1 MKFPRN
7 ARISRGQ
14 LDAAPIAT
22 VFFLLAIFIML
33 GSLVY
38 TPGVH
43 LELPAANDLPGV
55 AKPSVA
61 VAVDASGRYFYENE
75 LVSEGQL
82 VNDLRQ
88 AVLRSSEPI
97 TLVVQ
102 ADKRVTHDMLVHLTL
117 LARRAGI
124 SDALLATLPRPMP
137 GP

>member
-43 LELPAANDLPGV
+43 LELPAADDLPSL
-55 AKPSVA
+55 AKPTVA
-61 VAVDASGRYFYENE
+61 VAIDASGRLFYENE
-75 LVSEGQL
+75 QVSEGQL

-88 AVLRSSEPI
+88 AVLRSAEPL
-97 TLVVQ
+97 TLLVQ
-102 ADKRVTHDMLVHLTL
+102 ADKRVTQDMLIQLIL

-124 SDALLATLPRPMP
+124 SDALLGTLPRPLP
-137 GP
+137 GL